1 MLVRRRPGV
10 PVLFMS
16 GYPADAI
23 ADHGVLDDGV
33 RLLPKRA

>member
-1 MLVRRRPGV
+1 
-10 PVLFMS
+10 MS